1 MRFAYY
7 DSLGG
12 AVTSLANSR
21 SVSRI
26 DLLLRAR
33 GQSSSGRFG
42 TASAEN
48 TDSLAFR
55 IALRNRQ

>member
-1 MRFAYY
+1 MRFAYF

-12 AVTSLANSR
+12 PVTSLANSR

-33 GQSSSGRFG
+33 GQNSSGQFG
-42 TASAEN
+42 TSSTVN
-48 TDSLAFR
+48 SDSLAFR